1 MGCSELQWVAVSC
14 SGLQWVV
21 CSVLQWAAVVAVG
34 WGAVEG
40 FCGGNHGA
48 VCYIVLPYVA
58 MYCHVLPCVAVC
70 CRRRCSSGVC
80 SVGGFAQRYGV
91 AAIFRPLKIIGLFC
105 RISSLLQGSFA
116 KKTYNFKEPTTCSH
130 PIVILNSS
138 LASAGLG
145 FRV

>member
-1 MGCSELQWVAVSC
+1 VGC

-70 CRRRCSSGVC
+70 CRRRCRSGVC
-80 SVGGFAQRYGV
+80 SAGGFSQRHGV
-91 AAIFRPLKIIGLFC
+91 AAICRLLKIIGLFW

-116 KKTYNFKEPTTCSH
+116 KETYNKEPTTCSH
-130 PIVILNSS
+130 LIVILNSS

-145 FRV
+145 FRL